1 MVDKN
6 SPLTWTYDDFES
18 LSVEVINHLTR
29 RKLGKDFTFVS
40 LSKWFTKFIVN
51 YIVNNNHMLSKM
63 FDVYNTIEISFK
75 RDSGSLGTM
84 TIVVKGE
91 VKWRRKNNSKGTN
104 FFCERMDIGRGI
116 CKKCLASVKNTPFEG
131 VVNCSWIVQ
140 NSWFFYLN
148 AWFRISNYVLQ
159 SL

>member
-18 LSVEVINHLTR
+18 LNVEVINHLTR

-51 YIVNNNHMLSKM
+51 YIVNNNHTLSKS

-91 VKWRRKNNSKGTN
+91 VK
-104 FFCERMDIGRGI
+104 
-116 CKKCLASVKNTPFEG
+116 
-131 VVNCSWIVQ
+131 
-140 NSWFFYLN
+140 
-148 AWFRISNYVLQ
+148 
-159 SL
+159 

>member
-1 MVDKN
+1 M
-6 SPLTWTYDDFES
+6 L
-18 LSVEVINHLTR
+18 NHLTR

-40 LSKWFTKFIVN
+40 LSLWFTKFIVN

-91 VKWRRKNNSKGTN
+91 VKWRR
-104 FFCERMDIGRGI
+104 
-116 CKKCLASVKNTPFEG
+116 
-131 VVNCSWIVQ
+131 
-140 NSWFFYLN
+140 LN
-148 AWFRISNYVLQ
+148 
-159 SL
+159 